1 VIKRTIYLIASARS
15 RRIVGWHRKQ
25 SERDG
30 ILTELKHNCPGQ
42 YIGGKLVAEDDGK
55 TVSAVY
61 TPADL
66 VVPEAYRDE
75 LDRLCRGW

>member
-1 VIKRTIYLIASARS
+1 M
-15 RRIVGWHRKQ
+15 
-25 SERDG
+25 
-30 ILTELKHNCPGQ
+30 LTELNHNCPGQ
-42 YIGGKLVAEDDGK
+42 YLGGTLVAEDDGK
-55 TVSAVY
+55 QVAKTF